1 MSESQVPDEVF
12 AQAKEQFSDAELVN
26 LTLAVAAINSWNR
39 LNVSFRTEAG
49 KYQPAQQGG

>member
-1 MSESQVPDEVF
+1 
-12 AQAKEQFSDAELVN
+12 VN

-49 KYQPAQQGG
+49 KYQPARQGG